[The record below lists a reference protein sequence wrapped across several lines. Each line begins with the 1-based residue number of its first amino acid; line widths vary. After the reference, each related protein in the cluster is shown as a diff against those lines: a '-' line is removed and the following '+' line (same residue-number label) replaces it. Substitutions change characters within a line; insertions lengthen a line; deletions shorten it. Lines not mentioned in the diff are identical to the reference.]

1 MWKLPEWTLQV
12 SVDVSVTVVLRLLM
26 WKEVPHVCSPTLVTR
41 VKPCLWPQ
49 KVSESP
55 CKRRTGWLLGQFY
68 GGSTGQA
75 QCTSSS
81 TPVHLTLTSVV
92 LTMLFFTLTIS
103 ELKSLRCQQ
112 ETKGLKSKPSCIY
125 HLSSEK
131 GHLKDYVQLQSAP
144 ANTVPSVTVSRL
156 GIKRQWPLLVSVTE
170 TIMMFL

>member
-12 SVDVSVTVVLRLLM
+12 SVGVGVTVVLRLLM
-26 WKEVPHVCSPTLVTR
+26 WKEVPYVCSPTLVTR

-55 CKRRTGWLLGQFY
+55 CKRRTGWLLGQFCW
-68 GGSTGQA
+68 GSTGQA
-75 QCTSSS
+75 QCTPSS

-112 ETKGLKSKPSCIY
+112 ETKGLKSKPMY
-125 HLSSEK
+125 TTE
-131 GHLKDYVQLQSAP
+131 SAP

-156 GIKRQWPLLVSVTE
+156 GTKIYWPLLVSVTE